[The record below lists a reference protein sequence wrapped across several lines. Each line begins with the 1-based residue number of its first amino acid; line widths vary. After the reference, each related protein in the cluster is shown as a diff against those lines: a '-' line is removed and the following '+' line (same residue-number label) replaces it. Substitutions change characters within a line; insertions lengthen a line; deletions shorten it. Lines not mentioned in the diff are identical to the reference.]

1 MHLSGASLSYG
12 TLAAGAAYVGGQLY
26 INRVRRGETNKEILS
41 RYGLSTSVSTAITAG
56 GMLAYKVQNPTYLK
70 ASAYIESL
78 NDEQLASLESMLDNK
93 INSMDNTNAKQL
105 VKKL

>member
-26 INRVRRGETNKEILS
+26 INRKRKGETNKEILS

-93 INSMDNTNAKQL
+93 INNIENTNEKQL